1 MKNETTVGRAYS
13 QIKDDMITKSTIAI
27 LSKRVDKLEEML
39 EDALQAIVNMNKEL
53 KTIRMEANGKN
64 KIKQDES
71 NT

>member
-53 KTIRMEANGKN
+53 KTIRMEANGETK
-64 KIKQDES
+64 
-71 NT
+71 